1 MATLERGTAGL
12 SLLAAGG
19 APPAPPLGPAAGGR
33 LRAAPPLSPPPA
45 RGAYAVCWLL
55 AATPFAAPFAHGW
68 LGLFSAEPQGS
79 VAQLLEGLLFS
90 AVASWFA
97 ALVFVPIYNL
107 VARADRVI

>member
-12 SLLAAGG
+12 SLLAAG
-19 APPAPPLGPAAGGR
+19 AA
-33 LRAAPPLSPPPA
+33 LTTTLLA
-45 RGAYAVCWLL
+45 AYAVCWLL